1 MMVQIPCTKYWNT
14 WSTQSPSEMEFL
26 PASFKIKPGA
36 YSFAAG
42 TYTEF
47 PFSKTVKLYEHH
59 PDGDY
64 CRLQMTHAGTVLELE
79 YFKHDEYTVLGRLR
93 AVKNGEWGLRFITT
107 LSFGFDD
114 GAGVV
119 QCKDGAFFANR
130 RSYEFALSLKYKPV
144 RECCSKESNDL
155 GKKMEELG
163 YYTPMPECD
172 DPRFYTVMYNLE
184 ETPVIVFA
192 VSVANS
198 YTEAKRRAD
207 NALGLVTQHD
217 DANTA
222 ELDEMVRKAFAGLT
236 RQTKGEFSSA
246 ADAMRD
252 VMAWNTIADI
262 RNSRTFTS
270 ITRFWIDK
278 KFGGWFMWVS
288 DIFMH
293 ALMNAWAGDWTTARC
308 CIKSAIDNNTPAGNL
323 ACMMAEF
330 SEWVDRSQP
339 PVFGFFV
346 YKYYLLTGDRELL
359 EEVMPALLRA
369 HRWWFSHRDGNKNGL
384 LELGSSGVGS
394 GHFNH
399 TKLAAKDE
407 AAMDNSPMYDKA
419 RFIPETNTM
428 DMEDVAINSLLV
440 LEGECLAFLS
450 GVRGDQKT
458 ADELLARAAALSD
471 KINAELWDDDRK
483 LYANKLW
490 NGEFVCPTPTSFY
503 PMAAGIADEERVACL
518 ISHIFDESE
527 FWTEFPLPSVWAKD
541 PAVHDNVYWR
551 GRTWAPHNFFTYVGL
566 KRAGR
571 DTEALRLVKKVMTH
585 FCRLWEKERAC
596 YENHNAFSGEGG
608 DSVDSDPFYG
618 WGALYPLMWIMEHID
633 TDGWNGFHFGCI
645 DGSDFEIDNVRM
657 GDGVYG
663 LSCEAEQT
671 SLKRDGKIIFSARQS
686 GRFRH
691 FTLKDHYG
699 CVVVPARDKET
710 EIMFP
715 TVHPIRVTVDGR
727 ESVTS
732 TAILTLPKGNAA
744 KIELWY

>member
-1 MMVQIPCTKYWNT
+1 MYQIPCTKYWNT
-14 WSTQSPSEMEFL
+14 WSTQSPSILEFL
-26 PASFKIKPGA
+26 PAAFKIKPGA
-36 YSFAAG
+36 YSFATG
-42 TYTEF
+42 VYTSF
-47 PFSKTVKLYEHH
+47 PFTKAVTLLEHH
-59 PDGDY
+59 PDGKY

-79 YFKHDEYTVLGRLR
+79 YFKQDEYTVLGRLR

-114 GAGVV
+114 NEGSV
-119 QCKDGAFFANR
+119 QSTEGAFSASR

-144 RECCSKESNDL
+144 RECYSQASDDL

-163 YYTPMPECD
+163 YYTPMPTAENS
-172 DPRFYTVMYNLE
+172 RFYTAMYNFE

-198 YTEAKRRAD
+198 YTEAKRNAD
-207 NALGLVTQHD
+207 KTLEFVTEYE
-217 DANTA
+217 DANTP
-222 ELDEMVRKAFAGLT
+222 ELDEFIRTAFAGLT

-246 ADAMRD
+246 VDAMRD
-252 VMAWNTIADI
+252 VMAWNTIADTKNN
-262 RNSRTFTS
+262 RVFTS

-293 ALMNAWAGDWTTARC
+293 ALMNAWAGDWTTARNS
-308 CIKSAIDNNTPAGNL
+308 IKSAIDNNTPAGNL

-369 HRWWFSHRDGNKNGL
+369 HRWWFAHRDGNKNGL
-384 LELGSSGVGS
+384 LELGSSGVGN

-407 AAMDNSPMYDKA
+407 AAMDNSPMYDRA

-450 GVRGDQKT
+450 GGVCSDVEVAK
-458 ADELLARAAALSD
+458 ELSARAAELGG
-471 KINAELWDDDRK
+471 KINDCLWDDGRK

-490 NGEFVCPTPTSFY
+490 NGDFVCPTPTSFY
-503 PMAAGIADEERVACL
+503 PMAAGIVSEERIDYLV
-518 ISHIFDESE
+518 SHIFDENE
-527 FWTEFPLPSVWAKD
+527 FWTEFPLPSVWTRD
-541 PAVHDNVYWR
+541 PSVHDNVYWR

-571 DTEALRLVKKVMTH
+571 DAEAARLVKKIMVH
-585 FCRLWEKERAC
+585 FCRLWETEHAC
-596 YENHNAFSGEGG
+596 YENHNAFTGEGG
-608 DSVDSDPFYG
+608 DSVDADPFYG
-618 WGALYPLMWIMEHID
+618 WGAMYPLMWIMEHLDI
-633 TDGWNGFHFGCI
+633 DGWNGLHFGSL
-645 DGSDFEIDNVRM
+645 DGADFEIESVRM
-657 GDGVYG
+657 GDGIYG
-663 LSCEAEQT
+663 LSCGANKT
-671 SLKRDGKIIFSARQS
+671 TLKRNGKTIFSARQN

-699 CVVVPARDKET
+699 SVIVPTRDKET
-710 EIMFP
+710 EVAFP
-715 TVHPIRVTVDGR
+715 TAQPVRVTVDGN
-727 ESVTS
+727 EQSSLAV
-732 TAILTLPKGNAA
+732 LTLPKGGPA